1 MSYEFTND
9 WFTKVAEDNWK
20 ILIPQVN
27 PKKVL
32 EIGSYEGAATSFIIN
47 NANDCEEIFCVDTWE
62 GGVEHEKMDAKSISM
77 KHVEKR
83 FDKNIEIAIKEAK
96 SNVNIKKIKARS
108 DDALI
113 NLLSEGKKNY
123 FDFIY
128 VDGSHQAPDVL
139 LDAILSFR
147 LLRVGGVIAFDDYLW
162 SEELESGRDP
172 LRCPKPAIDA
182 FTNLYLRKI
191 DILSAPLYQM
201 YVTKISD

>member
-113 NLLSEGKKNY
+113 NLLSKGKKNY

-128 VDGSHQAPDVL
+128 VDGSHQAADVL

-162 SEELESGRDP
+162 NEELESGRDP

>member
-20 ILIPQVN
+20 ILKPQVN

-47 NANDCEEIFCVDTWE
+47 NVNDCEEIFCIDTWE

>member
-47 NANDCEEIFCVDTWE
+47 NVNDCEEIFCIDTWE
-62 GGVEHEKMDAKSISM
+62 GGVEHGKMDAKSISM

>member
-1 MSYEFTND
+1 MSQTMRTHFTEAATDFKKEFD
-9 WFTKVAEDNWK
+9 
-20 ILIPQVN
+20 L
-27 PKKVL
+27 KKVL

-47 NANDCEEIFCVDTWE
+47 NVNDCEEIFCIDTWE
-62 GGVEHEKMDAKSISM
+62 GGVEHGKMDAKSISM

>member
-47 NANDCEEIFCVDTWE
+47 NVNDCEEIFCVDTWE

-139 LDAILSFR
+139 LDAILSFK

-162 SEELESGRDP
+162 NEELESGRDP

-182 FTNLYLRKI
+182 FTNLYVRKI

>member
-47 NANDCEEIFCVDTWE
+47 NVNDCEEIFCIDTWE
-62 GGVEHEKMDAKSISM
+62 GGVEHGKMDAKSISM

-139 LDAILSFR
+139 FDAILSFR

>member
-47 NANDCEEIFCVDTWE
+47 NVNDCEEIFCIDTWE

>member
-47 NANDCEEIFCVDTWE
+47 NVNDCEEIFCIDTWE
-62 GGVEHEKMDAKSISM
+62 GGVEHGKMDAKSISM

-172 LRCPKPAIDA
+172 LRCQKPAIDA

>member
-47 NANDCEEIFCVDTWE
+47 NVNDCEEIFCIDTWE
-62 GGVEHEKMDAKSISM
+62 GGVEHGKMDAKSISM

-96 SNVNIKKIKARS
+96 SIVNNKKIKARS

>member
-62 GGVEHEKMDAKSISM
+62 GGVEHEKMNAKSISM

-83 FDKNIEIAIKEAK
+83 FDKNIEIAIKEVK

-162 SEELESGRDP
+162 NEELESGRDP

>member
-113 NLLSEGKKNY
+113 NLLSKGKKNY

>member
-1 MSYEFTND
+1 
-9 WFTKVAEDNWK
+9 
-20 ILIPQVN
+20 
-27 PKKVL
+27 
-32 EIGSYEGAATSFIIN
+32 
-47 NANDCEEIFCVDTWE
+47 
-62 GGVEHEKMDAKSISM
+62 
-77 KHVEKR
+77 
-83 FDKNIEIAIKEAK
+83 
-96 SNVNIKKIKARS
+96 
-108 DDALI
+108 
-113 NLLSEGKKNY
+113 
-123 FDFIY
+123 
-128 VDGSHQAPDVL
+128 L

>member
-83 FDKNIEIAIKEAK
+83 FDKNIEIAIKEVK

-162 SEELESGRDP
+162 NEELESGRDP

>member
-47 NANDCEEIFCVDTWE
+47 NVNDCEEIFCIDTWE
-62 GGVEHEKMDAKSISM
+62 GGIEHGKMDAKSISM